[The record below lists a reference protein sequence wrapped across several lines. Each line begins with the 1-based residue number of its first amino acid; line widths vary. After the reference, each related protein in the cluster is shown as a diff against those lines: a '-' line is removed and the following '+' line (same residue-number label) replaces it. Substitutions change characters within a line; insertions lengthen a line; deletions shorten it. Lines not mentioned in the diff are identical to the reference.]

1 VTNVEGEFVM
11 DIYGKLGVRKVIN
24 AQGNLTK
31 LGGSLMPPVVL
42 EAMMEAARNFVDLNE
57 LQAKV
62 GQRIA
67 ELTHNEAA
75 YVSCGAAAGMA
86 IVTAAC
92 IAGKDPSKIRQL
104 PNLEGLKTELIIHK
118 SHRCKYDQAFK
129 QVGVKLVEIGLA
141 NHTERW
147 ELEAAINER
156 TVAVACI
163 ISGFTGRAELP
174 LTEVIEVAHRTGV
187 PVIVDAAA
195 QLPPASNLWK
205 FTTEMGAD
213 VAIFSGGK
221 NLRGPQCS
229 GLVLGRREIIEACA
243 LNANP
248 NHSLGRSMKVGKEEM
263 VGLLAAVEW
272 FLSRDH
278 EAWARA
284 CEEAVQYLIEE
295 FSPLPHVTARRSFP
309 NVAGQPLPR
318 ALLTFDEQALGL
330 TRDEVVRQLREGEPS
345 IAVLPAGEGR
355 IYINPMA
362 LEEGEVELVAARLE
376 EILLH

>member
-1 VTNVEGEFVM
+1 M

>member
-1 VTNVEGEFVM
+1 M
-11 DIYGKLGVRKVIN
+11 DVYEKLGVRKVIN

-42 EAMMEAARNFVDLNE
+42 EAMAEAAKAFVDLNE

-92 IAGKDPSKIRQL
+92 IAGKDPARIRQL
-104 PNLEGLKTELIIHK
+104 PNLEGLKDELVIHK
-118 SHRCKYDQAFK
+118 SHRFRYDQAFR

-141 NHTERW
+141 DRTERW
-147 ELEAAINER
+147 DLETAINER
-156 TVAVACI
+156 TVAVAYI
-163 ISGFTGRAELP
+163 IAGFTGRAELP
-174 LTEVIEVAHRTGV
+174 LTEVVEIAHGAGV

-272 FLSRDH
+272 FLGRDH

-284 CEEAVQYLIEE
+284 CEEAVQYLIRE
-295 FSPLPHVTARRSFP
+295 FSPLPHVTTQRSFP

-318 ALLTFDEQALGL
+318 ALLTFDEQGLGL
-330 TRDEVVRQLREGEPS
+330 TRDDIVRQLREGEPS
-345 IAVLPAGEGR
+345 IALLPAGDRG
-355 IYINPMA
+355 IYINPMT
-362 LEEGEVELVAARLE
+362 LEEGEVELVAARLK